1 MRYMARLEKQGTA
14 TRIEFPDA
22 PGCAVFAE
30 EGQSV
35 EAVAREAIQSWLEA
49 HLVDGLAPP
58 TPKRRAGLAIE
69 IDPMLA
75 FKVWLRQTRTAAG
88 LTQAELAKR
97 MRVSPHTIAKLEEPE
112 YSSSI
117 ESMIKVA
124 RALGWR
130 LVLQFEELSEPSRLQ
145 KR

>member
-1 MRYMARLEKQGTA
+1 
-14 TRIEFPDA
+14 
-22 PGCAVFAE
+22 
-30 EGQSV
+30 
-35 EAVAREAIQSWLEA
+35 
-49 HLVDGLAPP
+49 
-58 TPKRRAGLAIE
+58 
-69 IDPMLA
+69 MLA